1 MTMVAKSLHA
11 LLHTIVDYA
20 GLFPPASLTMD
31 AAVANYASYRRDA
44 HAWMLGRFVVPVAR
58 IEELA
63 RAAHAARAFGEGE
76 HPWRLSALVGE
87 DQVGDA
93 AKIAA
98 FNAASHGA
106 LVDAAEVKA
115 SREEDIARIARTIPR
130 DIKVYV
136 EIPVNDDPRGL
147 IAAIAAHKL
156 RAKIRTGGVV
166 PEAFPPV
173 DHIARFIRECY
184 AVSAGFKATAGLHH
198 PLRSERALTYQEN
211 SPRGVMHGFLNV
223 FLAAAFQYNGLTRGD
238 ALGILQADTLAG
250 VTFSDTGL
258 TWKDYVVTLGEIA
271 TVRRRFAVAFG
282 SCSFREPV
290 DDLKEIGL
298 LT

>member
-20 GLFPPASLTMD
+20 GLFPPASLSME
-31 AAVANYASYRRDA
+31 ASVANYASYRRDP

-58 IEELA
+58 LDEMT
-63 RAAHAARAFGEGE
+63 HAAQAAGKDG
-76 HPWRLSALVGE
+76 HPWRLSALIGE
-87 DQVGDA
+87 DLEGDVA
-93 AKIAA
+93 RVLA
-98 FNAASHGA
+98 FNPASRGA
-106 LVDAAEVKA
+106 LIDAVEVRASNVDA
-115 SREEDIARIARTIPR
+115 IARIAATVPR
-130 DIKVYV
+130 EMKVYV
-136 EIPVNDDPRGL
+136 EIPVSDDPHAL
-147 IAAIAAHKL
+147 VVAVAAHKL

-173 DHIARFIRECY
+173 EHVARFIRECY
-184 AVSAGFKATAGLHH
+184 AVSVGFKATAGLHH
-198 PLRSERALTYQEN
+198 PLRAARALTYQADP
-211 SPRGVMHGFLNV
+211 PRGVMHGFLNV

-238 ALGILQADTLAG
+238 ALEILRAETLAG
-250 VTFSDTGL
+250 VSFADDGAA
-258 TWKDYVVTLGEIA
+258 WKDYRVTLGEMA

-290 DDLKEIGL
+290 DDLIQLGL